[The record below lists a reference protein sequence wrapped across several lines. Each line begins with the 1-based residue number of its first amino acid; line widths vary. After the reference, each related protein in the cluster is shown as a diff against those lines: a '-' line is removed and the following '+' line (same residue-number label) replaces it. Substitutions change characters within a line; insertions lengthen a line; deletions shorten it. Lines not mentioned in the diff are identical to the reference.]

1 MRHLCRILFPH
12 AIMGTL
18 EIYMREIRTVSI
30 TNQQKLEGIEKP

>member
-1 MRHLCRILFPH
+1 MRHLCRILLPH
-12 AIMGTL
+12 AIMGKL